1 MSVPSTIRIRPMTAK
16 DIDRVVEL
24 AAGLDDAPHWDRR
37 VYEAAVDRS
46 SPRRAALVS
55 EDAETGALAGFAIAS
70 LVPPEAE
77 LESIAVSREYQ
88 RRGVARTLFEA
99 LAAELDTSGVREVL
113 LEVRES
119 NRPARALY
127 LSLGFIETGR
137 RHGYYADPVEDAIQM
152 RFEMGARQI
161 PER

>member
-46 SPRRAALVS
+46 SPRRAALVA
-55 EDAETGALAGFAIAS
+55 DAETGALAGFAVAS

-88 RRGVARTLFEA
+88 RRGVARRLFEA
-99 LAAELDTSGVREVL
+99 LAAQLETSGVREVL
-113 LEVRES
+113 LEVRQS

-152 RFEMGARQI
+152 RRDIVARKI

>member
-1 MSVPSTIRIRPMTAK
+1 
-16 DIDRVVEL
+16 
-24 AAGLDDAPHWDRR
+24 
-37 VYEAAVDRS
+37 
-46 SPRRAALVS
+46 
-55 EDAETGALAGFAIAS
+55 
-70 LVPPEAE
+70 
-77 LESIAVSREYQ
+77 
-88 RRGVARTLFEA
+88 
-99 LAAELDTSGVREVL
+99 VL
-113 LEVRES
+113 LEVRQS